1 MTNCSGLGE
10 EEAAPESHVFG
21 DPDPFNG
28 TSFLNDLPGPVHS
41 TPAPAAPSPAA
52 SSPAAPSPAD
62 PSPAAPSLT
71 EEQRKRMELNRQ
83 RALERK
89 LARQQQQHTGERKNK
104 IYSDLPANDSCKP
117 QPIKNKMHEDNSTNG
132 EASSS
137 LKI

>member
-1 MTNCSGLGE
+1 MDKSWIYGSVTNCSGLGE

-28 TSFLNDLPGPVHS
+28 ASFLNDLPGPVHS

-52 SSPAAPSPAD
+52 PSPAA

-89 LARQQQQHTGERKNK
+89 LARQQQQQHTGERKNK
-104 IYSDLPANDSCKP
+104 IYSDFPKSETVK
-117 QPIKNKMHEDNSTNG
+117 KNK
-132 EASSS
+132 
-137 LKI
+137 